1 MGAIVMPRQSVEARP
16 GLVWAQYRSSEG
28 GVNNGWVYV
37 VVVKWMDKGQK
48 QKTSSLRARRSVRR
62 YHCFSGIPP
71 AGTVFH
77 GNRL

>member
-37 VVVKWMDKGQK
+37 VVVNGWTRDRNRKHQASALDVARAVIIVSVVSRPQGP
-48 QKTSSLRARRSVRR
+48 SSMVTL
-62 YHCFSGIPP
+62 
-71 AGTVFH
+71 
-77 GNRL
+77 